1 MTENA
6 IIIQQKLDLTQE
18 NRILRSRLE
27 EQDALIAELTEKL
40 EEREAHCATLRRQ
53 RDKYINLCKS
63 QSSREFLTKVFHVCV
78 SAFLIALT
86 IYSMN
91 TIALLVMRFCAF
103 H

>member
-1 MTENA
+1 MTETA
-6 IIIQQKLDLTQE
+6 IIVREKLDLMQD
-18 NRILRSRLE
+18 NRILRSRVE
-27 EQDALIAELTEKL
+27 EQDTLIAELSAKL
-40 EEREAHCATLRRQ
+40 KEREAHCATLRRQ

-63 QSSREFLTKVFHVCV
+63 QSSREFLTKVFYVCV